1 MKKLLGIVVVG
12 LLLSFNANAS
22 SEKIYLIC
30 KIKATDTTKNT
41 GKMISHIT
49 DLVSIIN
56 VNYIFINK
64 KENKIKITIYEQGP
78 SKFWFKF
85 KPEELMSFLKKSE
98 ITKKTEYKNGHFL
111 YTANAYDIFKHTF
124 DIYKKESKWVVDGT
138 NYSDFGKENGIFD
151 FPFKGDCD
159 EYSKEKFSKLRKKGI
174 NKP

>member
-1 MKKLLGIVVVG
+1 
-12 LLLSFNANAS
+12 
-22 SEKIYLIC
+22 
-30 KIKATDTTKNT
+30 
-41 GKMISHIT
+41 
-49 DLVSIIN
+49 
-56 VNYIFINK
+56 
-64 KENKIKITIYEQGP
+64 
-78 SKFWFKF
+78 
-85 KPEELMSFLKKSE
+85 MSFLKKSE

>member
-1 MKKLLGIVVVG
+1 MKKLLGIVVLG

-56 VNYIFINK
+56 VNYISINK
-64 KENKIKITIYEQGP
+64 KENKVKITIYEQGP

-124 DIYKKESKWVVDGT
+124 DIYKKKVSG
-138 NYSDFGKENGIFD
+138 
-151 FPFKGDCD
+151 
-159 EYSKEKFSKLRKKGI
+159 
-174 NKP
+174 